1 MDASKIMWLLYEH
14 PEIAFSD
21 APKFFDIRKRAFKIP
36 PLGKKAKLVSAS
48 RPPPAPVP
56 RSPRSP

>member
-21 APKFFDIRKRAFKIP
+21 VREKIFDIRKRAFKIP
-36 PLGKKAKLVSAS
+36 PLGKKADWCAS